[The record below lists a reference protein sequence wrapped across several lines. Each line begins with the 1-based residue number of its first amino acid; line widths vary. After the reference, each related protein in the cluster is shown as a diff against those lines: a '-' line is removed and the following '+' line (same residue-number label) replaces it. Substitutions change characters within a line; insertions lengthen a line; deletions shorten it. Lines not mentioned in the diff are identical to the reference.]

1 MIYGLTLG
9 LAWKESR
16 TLSIGFIVFFIFMLG
31 VLKLMD
37 FLVNNQAKRILKQ
50 KNNIEPNGLSWR
62 IEKFEE
68 MQLNLIKEYLVN
80 ASLYKED

>member
-1 MIYGLTLG
+1 
-9 LAWKESR
+9 
-16 TLSIGFIVFFIFMLG
+16 
-31 VLKLMD
+31 MD